1 MKGLYRSPP
10 VDDRLIWDAWL
21 SSHNLPAMLAADE
34 ISLFDA
40 LDAQPLTVQ
49 QAAKACNVNSR
60 ALGIITLLLCALGFL
75 NKREGRLGLTVTS
88 RNYLVKSSNFYWGA
102 LLGFWKENQHVYDQ
116 LIEAL
121 KPGAA
126 HKGGAHAEGWAAGK
140 IGLEEAR
147 GIAAFMHAHSCAP
160 AMGVAR
166 TDAFKDVKRLLDVGA
181 GSGVFAIAAAQAWP
195 ELRATVMDLDTMCA
209 AASKYIEDGEVADR
223 VDTVAVDMFR
233 EAWPAGYDA
242 LFFSNI
248 FHDWNDE
255 RCLELAR
262 RAYASLAPGGVV
274 LVQEALLDE
283 DRPGPLWTA
292 HFSLMMA
299 LDMEARQFRPSELAG
314 LLTDAGF
321 VDVRVAP
328 LLGCTSTVIGTR
340 PLTD

>member
-49 QAAKACNVNSR
+49 EAAKACNVNPR
-60 ALGIITLLLCALGFL
+60 ALGIIAGLLCALGFL

-88 RNYLVKSSNFYWGA
+88 RNYMVKSSNFYWGA
-102 LLGFWKENQHVYDQ
+102 LLGFWKANQHAYNQ
-116 LIEAL
+116 LMEVL
-121 KPGAA
+121 KPEAA

-140 IGLEEAR
+140 IGVEEAR

-166 TDAFKDVKRLLDVGA
+166 TDAFKGVNKLLDVGA

-195 ELRATVMDLDTMCA
+195 ELRATVMDLDTMCE

-223 VDTVAVDMFR
+223 VDTAARDMFR
-233 EAWPAGYDA
+233 EAWPTGYDA

-255 RCLELAR
+255 TCVELAKKAFAVLPSGGR
-262 RAYASLAPGGVV
+262 IFLHEQLMNDNLDGPTVTAAFSMLMLVGTQGRQYSLPEFGTILG
-274 LVQEALLDE
+274 Q
-283 DRPGPLWTA
+283 
-292 HFSLMMA
+292 
-299 LDMEARQFRPSELAG
+299 
-314 LLTDAGF
+314 AGF
-321 VDVRVAP
+321 VDIEATATCGYYSLVSARKP
-328 LLGCTSTVIGTR
+328 
-340 PLTD
+340 